1 MSHLNRTIAARG
13 LAALTVALL
22 LGLTCHSA
30 SAQSLSGPVGGFG
43 GPTSL
48 QYTPRPTLSPYLNL
62 FTNPNAFGQYQL
74 QVQPFLQQNQ
84 LNYQQNS
91 AINQL
96 QGQVSQLRSST
107 GFGTSG
113 GGHLG
118 ATGEASGYMN
128 YSHYY
133 SGHR

>member
-1 MSHLNRTIAARG
+1 MSLLNRTIRVRAF
-13 LAALTVALL
+13 AALTAALL
-22 LGLTCHSA
+22 LGFACHSA
-30 SAQSLSGPVGGFG
+30 SAQSISGPVGGFG
-43 GPTSL
+43 GPSGL

-62 FTNPNAFGQYQL
+62 FTNPNAYAQYQL

-96 QGQVSQLRSST
+96 QGQVSQLRSSS
-107 GFGTSG
+107 GLGTTG

-118 ATGEASGYMN
+118 PTGEASQYMY

-133 SGHR
+133 GRH

>member
-1 MSHLNRTIAARG
+1 MNIRFASIAV
-13 LAALTVALL
+13 VALSL
-22 LGLTCHSA
+22 AFCSKPA
-30 SAQSLSGPVGGFG
+30 SAQFIGGQGGSFG
-43 GPTSL
+43 GPSSL

-62 FTNPNAFGQYQL
+62 FTNPNAYAQYQL

-91 AINQL
+91 QINQL
-96 QGQVSQLRSST
+96 QAQVNQIRSSS

-113 GGHLG
+113 GGKLSP
-118 ATGEASGYMN
+118 TGQGGDFMN

-133 SGHR
+133 QGRH